1 MMKKMVNDLKNGAY
15 QIYQDKEYNK
25 LAFKNLAKILKITK
39 KKNIQVKLFFDPV
52 TYRKLKSNNYEYL
65 YSELKI
71 IKKIVNDFNHDVLFF
86 NNLNKIN
93 YSLDLFEDGHDHYN
107 YDAGKIVL
115 EEILKDELKIG
126 IKISKN
132 NFNDVLYTLIKKI
145 EKRTKLDALH

>member
-1 MMKKMVNDLKNGAY
+1 M
-15 QIYQDKEYNK
+15 
-25 LAFKNLAKILKITK
+25 
-39 KKNIQVKLFFDPV
+39 FF
-52 TYRKLKSNNYEYL
+52 
-65 YSELKI
+65 
-71 IKKIVNDFNHDVLFF
+71 FF

-107 YDAGKIVL
+107 YDAGKMVL

-126 IKISKN
+126 IKNTKN